1 MTGKTL
7 ELRIG
12 SHDALAVYIGRQLD
26 FFGGADE
33 DGALLRTAIA
43 AALDRFEVLA
53 ARVNCFAADR
63 FDHLHSLQYGSF
75 LYLTARAAWLREPKS
90 ALVDR
95 LFCLNKMV
103 STIELH
109 PAVDL
114 PGAFLLSHAIGAV
127 LGAASYGEGLVVFQN
142 VTVGRVGENRPT
154 IGHDVVLYAGATVTG
169 RATVGDGSVIA
180 AGAQVH
186 NLSVPPRSLV
196 RPAGSSVVVEPLVRD
211 YHSLYLS
218 PVAMQE

>member
-1 MTGKTL
+1 MMGKTL
-7 ELRIG
+7 KLRIG
-12 SHDALAVYIGRQLD
+12 SRDALAVYVRRQLD
-26 FFGGADE
+26 FFGGADG
-33 DGALLRTAIA
+33 DSALLHAAID
-43 AALDRFEVLA
+43 AALDRFAVLA
-53 ARVNCFAADR
+53 ERVNCFGTGH

-75 LYLTARAAWLREPKS
+75 LYLAGRAAWLCEPKS

-127 LGAASYGEGLVVFQN
+127 LGAASYDEGLVVFQN
-142 VTVGRVGENRPT
+142 VTVGRIGENRPT
-154 IGHDVVLYAGATVTG
+154 IGRNVVLYAGATVTG

-186 NLSVPPRSLV
+186 NMSVPPRSMV
-196 RPAGSSVVVEPLVRD
+196 RPTGGSVVVEPLVRD

-218 PVAMQE
+218 PAAMQE